1 MRIRIDYIKT
11 PIRKIKTKILKS
23 KKANKNAKKK
33 VK

>member
-11 PIRKIKTKILKS
+11 PIKKIKTKFLKS
-23 KKANKNAKKK
+23 KKAKKNAKKK